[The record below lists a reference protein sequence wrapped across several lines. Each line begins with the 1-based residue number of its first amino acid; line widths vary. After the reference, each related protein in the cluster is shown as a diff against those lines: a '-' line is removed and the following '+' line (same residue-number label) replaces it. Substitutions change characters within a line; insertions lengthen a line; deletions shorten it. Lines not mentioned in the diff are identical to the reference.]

1 MSKNIFL
8 AIATWLLLGTSLWA
22 HEDAG
27 MAGGFISG
35 LTHPL
40 FGFDHVVAM
49 IAVAKKIC
57 LDIAC
62 SFERS

>member
-8 AIATWLLLGTSLWA
+8 AAAIWLLLGTSLWA
-22 HEDAG
+22 HEDAR

-40 FGFDHVVAM
+40 LGFDHMVAM
-49 IAVAKKIC
+49 IAIGLWGA
-57 LDIAC
+57 
-62 SFERS
+62 F

>member
-8 AIATWLLLGTSLWA
+8 AAAIWLLLATSLWA

-40 FGFDHVVAM
+40 LGFDHMVVMNNIRKRKA
-49 IAVAKKIC
+49 
-57 LDIAC
+57 LLN
-62 SFERS
+62 E